1 MVDFMN
7 FFWEFLGV
15 IVRE

>member
-7 FFWEFLGV
+7 FFWGFLGV